1 MADTADTADAT
12 PPTDNASPVKVKRVM
27 TPAQLEN
34 LSAARAKAMEK
45 RQELA
50 SIKAREK
57 AVKDN
62 ELTERIS
69 ALTMSEKRSKKRKE
83 PAPSTDS
90 DSDSDTDSDTSDE
103 VTVPK
108 HKAPVAARGTRQPN
122 PKSKPRS
129 KAPLVDLAMA
139 QELVRDELHRRLQK
153 QTYRHAFAS
162 LFPGQQ
168 NIYD

>member
-1 MADTADTADAT
+1 MTDDTDDTAHTV
-12 PPTDNASPVKVKRVM
+12 PTDNAPSVKVKRVM

-45 RQELA
+45 RQELK

-90 DSDSDTDSDTSDE
+90 GSDTDSDTSDE
-103 VTVPK
+103 VVVPK
-108 HKAPVAARGTRQPN
+108 QRAPVK
-122 PKSKPRS
+122 PKPKPKPKPRA
-129 KAPLVDLAMA
+129 KAPLEDLAMA

-162 LFPGQQ
+162 LFPGQP